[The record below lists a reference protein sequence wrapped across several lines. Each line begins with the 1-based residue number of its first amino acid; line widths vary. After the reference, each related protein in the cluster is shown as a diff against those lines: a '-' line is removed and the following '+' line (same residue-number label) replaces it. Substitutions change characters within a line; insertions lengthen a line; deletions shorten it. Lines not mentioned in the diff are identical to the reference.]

1 MSLDVNIVKQL
12 RHFNLHV
19 SFSCSNRE
27 LLGIVGPTGAGKTT
41 IIRTICG
48 LEKPDSGRITHNNLI
63 WTSTKDNIDIPT
75 RKRNIGYV
83 FQEYILFP
91 NLNVYKNVAFA
102 AKDHGKVKELM
113 KRLDIWHLK
122 DSRPCNI
129 SGGERQRCAICQ
141 TLAREPEVLLMD
153 EPFSALDALT
163 RKKLKGLIKSLKSEL
178 SIPVIYVTHDIRE
191 ARELSDDILP
201 VVNGK
206 VDQKWML
213 QFLLAPDSRDFC
225 GYNNNSGEE
234 DNIEDNTDIK
244 LPAISGEYVL

>member
-19 SFSCSNRE
+19 SFSCRNRE
-27 LLGIVGPTGAGKTT
+27 LLGIVGPSGAGKTT

-48 LEKPDSGRITHNNLI
+48 LEKPDSGRITHNDII
-63 WTSTKDNIDIPT
+63 WTSTKDCIDIPT

-102 AKDHGKVKELM
+102 AKDHGKIRELM

-122 DSRPCNI
+122 DSMPWSI

-141 TLAREPEVLLMD
+141 TLAKEPEVLLMD
-153 EPFSALDALT
+153 EPFSAQDTLT
-163 RKKLKGLIKSLKSEL
+163 RKKLRGMMKSLKNEL
-178 SIPVIYVTHDIRE
+178 LIPVLYVTHDIRE

-201 VVNGK
+201 VKNGK
-206 VDQKWML
+206 VDHKWML
-213 QFLLAPDSRDFC
+213 QFLLLPDSKGFC
-225 GYNNNSGEE
+225 GYNNNS
-234 DNIEDNTDIK
+234 DDEDNTDIK
-244 LPAISGEYVL
+244 LPAISGE